1 MQIEQLE
8 QTYGGFYVPTFVIEV
23 GGQELVRDLF
33 LTVSAVSVDLKEKTA
48 GRFSFTVA
56 SVFDWEARE
65 FVANER
71 QVRVD
76 LLELFAF
83 GSPVEIAMGYGDPSK
98 IKGKPLLTGL
108 VTEVSTNFGSG
119 SAPELTVSGYDNLYP
134 LLVGRCTRRWEN
146 RRDSDAVSDVASDR
160 QVPTDIKQTNPTKS
174 SIDQNGQTDMAF
186 IEKLAERNGNTY
198 YSRAGKLYFGP
209 RQNTSGDVLELEWGK
224 GLLSFNPE
232 ANLAR
237 QITEV
242 EVHGWSATR
251 GEPILGKARR
261 GDESGRDT
269 RAQSG
274 GDRVV
279 TALSDNPVLRVRA
292 AVHTQAEADARAKAI
307 LEERAQ
313 QFVTGRGETIGIPE
327 LVPDVNIALGGM
339 GRGFSKTY
347 YVSEATHT
355 LNGSGYRTSFKVQE
369 TTV

>member
-1 MQIEQLE
+1 MRIKQIEQN
-8 QTYGGFYVPTFVIEV
+8 YGDLHRPTSMIKV
-23 GGQELVRDLF
+23 GGQDLVRNLY

-48 GRFSFTVA
+48 GRFSFTVSSA
-56 SVFDWEARE
+56 FDWKSGE
-65 FVANER
+65 FVATE
-71 QVRVD
+71 QQIRVD

-83 GSPVEIAMGYGDPSK
+83 GSPVEIVIGYSDSK
-98 IKGKPLLTGL
+98 AERNAILKGL
-108 VTEVSTNFGSG
+108 VTEISTSFGSG
-119 SAPELTVSGYDNLYP
+119 SAPDLTVSGYDNLYP
-134 LLVGRCTRRWEN
+134 LTVGKSTRRWEN
-146 RRDSDAVSDVASDR
+146 RRDSDAVSDVASAR
-160 QVPTDIKQTNPTKS
+160 RVPSDIKPTNPTKS
-174 SIDQNGQTDMAF
+174 SIDQHGQTDMAF

-198 YSRAGKLYFGP
+198 YSRSGKLYFGP
-209 RQNTSGDVLELEWGK
+209 RQNTSGDVLKLELGR
-224 GLLSFNPE
+224 GLLRFTPE

-237 QITEV
+237 QISEV
-242 EVHGWSATR
+242 EVHGWSAAK
-251 GEPILGKARR
+251 GEPIVGKARR

-274 GDRVV
+274 GERVIS
-279 TALSDNPVLRVRA
+279 ALSDNPVLSVRT

-313 QFVTGRGETIGIPE
+313 QFVTGRGESIGIPD

-355 LNGSGYRTSFKVQE
+355 LDGSGYRTSFKVQE